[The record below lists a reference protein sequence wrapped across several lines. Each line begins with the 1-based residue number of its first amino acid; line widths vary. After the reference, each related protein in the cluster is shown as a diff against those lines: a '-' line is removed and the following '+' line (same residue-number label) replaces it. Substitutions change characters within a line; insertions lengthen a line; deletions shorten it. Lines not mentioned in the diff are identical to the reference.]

1 MPVQT
6 VQISVDSTAGT
17 TTITRRA
24 AVPGPGKWRLIRAT
38 WMPDTTLAAHA
49 TNYAILTLSNAGT
62 SIATTLTSASTAFT
76 AGTARDFVLSDSA
89 SRVFSASGE
98 LRIAKTVGGSGG
110 TVHGML
116 TATFEK
122 VPEV

>member
-1 MPVQT
+1 MITT

-24 AVPGPGKWRLIRAT
+24 ATPGPGKWRLIRAT
-38 WMPDTTLAAHA
+38 WMPDTTLALHA
-49 TNYAILTLSNAGT
+49 TNHAILTLSNAGT
-62 SIATTLTSASTAFT
+62 AVASTMTSAAVAFT
-76 AGTARDFVLSDSA
+76 AGTARDFTLTDVA
-89 SRVFSASGE
+89 GRVFSASGE

-116 TATFEK
+116 TCTFEK
-122 VPEV
+122 VPEA